1 MLRLYLRFYI
11 ALVISLF
18 FFVIAAAALWHFTG
32 GPVEQAGVVLARL
45 LQNVLP
51 AADSTAAEQQEA
63 LRRLTA
69 GLKGDV
75 ALFDQ
80 NGTPVAAVGRP
91 LPPPAGNHALANG
104 MRPWEHGPVYSIH
117 LADGRW
123 LVASV
128 PMGYGRARFVFHFT
142 LTLMALT
149 IGAAA
154 FPIVRQISRRLER
167 LQRGVESL
175 GAGDLAARV
184 TVEGRD
190 EVARLAASFNRAA
203 SQIEQLVRAN
213 KALLA
218 NASHELRTPLARIRL
233 AVELMKDSADP
244 KRIAGLQQ
252 DIAELDWLVDEILL
266 ASRLDAVTEPA
277 ASDEVDLLALAAEE
291 CARYDDVHLE
301 GSNVS
306 IRGDA
311 RLLRRALR
319 NLLENARRH
328 GAAPTQ
334 VRIARA
340 ADGATM
346 SVWDSGPGV
355 PKAEFENVFQPFY
368 RAKVADH
375 RGGTGL
381 GLALVRQIARHHGG
395 DAHCM
400 EMADGRSC
408 FIVTLPT

>member
-18 FFVIAAAALWHFTG
+18 LFVIAAAALWHFTG
-32 GPVEQAGVVLARL
+32 GPVEQAGIVLGRL

-51 AADSTAAEQQEA
+51 SADSPAAEQQEA
-63 LRRLTA
+63 LRRLTT

-80 NGTPVAAVGRP
+80 DGTPVAAIGRP
-91 LPPPAGNHALANG
+91 LPPPAGSHPG
-104 MRPWEHGPVYSIH
+104 PIGVRPWERGPVYSIH

-128 PMGYGRARFVFHFT
+128 PMGYGRARFVFH
-142 LTLMALT
+142 LTIALMALT
-149 IGAAA
+149 IGVAA

-203 SQIEQLVRAN
+203 SQIEQLMRAN
-213 KALLA
+213 KDLLA

-233 AVELMKDSADP
+233 SVELMKDSVDP
-244 KRIAGLQQ
+244 KRRAGLEQ

-277 ASDEVDLLALAAEE
+277 ATEELDLLALAAEE
-291 CARYDDVHLE
+291 CARYDDAHLE
-301 GSNVS
+301 GAPLIV
-306 IRGDA
+306 RGDP

-328 GAAPTQ
+328 GAPPTQ
-334 VRIARA
+334 VRIARDAGA
-340 ADGATM
+340 ATIT
-346 SVWDSGPGV
+346 VWDSGPGV
-355 PKAEFENVFQPFY
+355 PTSEFENVFQRFY
-368 RAKVADH
+368 RPKLADY

-395 DAHCM
+395 DARCKDM
-400 EMADGRSC
+400 GDGRSC
-408 FIVTLPT
+408 FVVTLPA